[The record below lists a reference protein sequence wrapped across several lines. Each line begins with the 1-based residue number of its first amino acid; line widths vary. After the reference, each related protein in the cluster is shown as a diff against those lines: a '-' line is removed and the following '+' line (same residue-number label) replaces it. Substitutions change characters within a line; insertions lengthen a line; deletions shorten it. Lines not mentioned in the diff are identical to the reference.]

1 MFLVGKS
8 IQIGDKSM
16 MIAGQCHANWGAGWL
31 SYAFDSPETACFL
44 SIFDF
49 LFVKK
54 KELF

>member
-1 MFLVGKS
+1 
-8 IQIGDKSM
+8 M

-31 SYAFDSPETACFL
+31 FYAFDSPETACFL

-54 KELF
+54 KELL